1 MLKTV
6 TMKDIAMKLGVSTV
20 TVSKALTDKEG
31 VGDEL
36 RATIKE
42 VAKQM
47 GYRYTI
53 GAKTQKTGKSYNI
66 GIILESHY
74 VDVQNDAFYM
84 KMYQNI
90 IKILAKSNYSGI
102 MELITQEMMKEAIMP
117 NILVENKVDGII
129 VLGQIKSEY
138 LKMVR
143 DSEIPIVYLDFYDRQ
158 MEVDSIITDSVYG
171 TYMLTNY
178 IVSNGHTKIA
188 FVGSIHATASI
199 LDRFLGYYRSLLV
212 NNIPFRED
220 YVISDRGDDGLFIE
234 LDLPEDMPTAFV
246 CNCDELAYILMEK
259 LKAKGYRI
267 PEDIS
272 VVGFDN
278 YTFAGYSSPR
288 LTTVE
293 VNVEAM
299 AQTAVETLI
308 KRILGEKYIQGRRVI
323 SGNLIIRDSVADI
336 SKHQ

>member
-102 MELITQEMMKEAIMP
+102 MELIKQEMMKEAIMP

>member
-1 MLKTV
+1 M
-6 TMKDIAMKLGVSTV
+6 
-20 TVSKALTDKEG
+20 
-31 VGDEL
+31 
-36 RATIKE
+36 
-42 VAKQM
+42 
-47 GYRYTI
+47 
-53 GAKTQKTGKSYNI
+53 
-66 GIILESHY
+66 
-74 VDVQNDAFYM
+74 
-84 KMYQNI
+84 
-90 IKILAKSNYSGI
+90 
-102 MELITQEMMKEAIMP
+102 
-117 NILVENKVDGII
+117 
-129 VLGQIKSEY
+129 
-138 LKMVR
+138 
-143 DSEIPIVYLDFYDRQ
+143 
-158 MEVDSIITDSVYG
+158 
-171 TYMLTNY
+171 
-178 IVSNGHTKIA
+178 
-188 FVGSIHATASI
+188 
-199 LDRFLGYYRSLLV
+199 
-212 NNIPFRED
+212 
-220 YVISDRGDDGLFIE
+220 ISDRGDDGLFIE

>member
-42 VAKQM
+42 MAKQM

-53 GAKTQKTGKSYNI
+53 GAKAQKTGKSYNI

-74 VDVQNDAFYM
+74 VDFQNDAFYM

-178 IVSNGHTKIA
+178 IVSNGHSKIA

-336 SKHQ
+336 SQHQ

>member
-1 MLKTV
+1 MLKSV
-6 TMKDIAMKLGVSTV
+6 TMKDIANKLGVSTV

-31 VGDEL
+31 VGEEL
-36 RATIKE
+36 RVTIKE
-42 VAKQM
+42 TAKQM

-53 GAKTQKTGKSYNI
+53 GTKLQKSGRSYNI

-74 VDVQNDAFYM
+74 VDAQNDAFYM
-84 KMYQNI
+84 KMYHNL

-102 MELITQEMMKEAIMP
+102 MELITQEMMRESIMP
-117 NILVENKVDGII
+117 NILLDNKVDGII

-143 DSEIPIVYLDFYDRQ
+143 ETNIPIVYLDFYDRQ

-212 NNIPFRED
+212 NNIPFREE

-308 KRILGEKYIQGRRVI
+308 KRILGEKYVQGRRVI

-336 SKHQ
+336 SKHK